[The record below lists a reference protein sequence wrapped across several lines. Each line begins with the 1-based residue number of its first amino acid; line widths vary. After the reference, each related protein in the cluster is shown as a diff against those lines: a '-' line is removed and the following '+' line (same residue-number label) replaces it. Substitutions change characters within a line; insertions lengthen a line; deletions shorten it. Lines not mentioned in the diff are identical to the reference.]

1 MASSDVIKQK
11 IVLEGEKEYRQALK
25 DASRNLKTLQSDL
38 KAETAELGANATAQ
52 QKAEVRAKS
61 LQKQI
66 KEQEKIVETYKKALE
81 EVREKY
87 GENDDA
93 IAQWEVKLNNARTTL
108 ANMKNGLEGVG
119 QAFDG
124 VKQSADM
131 SVVASNSLADSF
143 SRISDMGSSISDS
156 IEGVFTGMME
166 RVRALCGEIWNLI
179 AETAA
184 KADQW
189 GDLASMYGSNAEEI
203 QKMDRAITGA
213 GGSFEDFLALINMLE
228 FKGKDEKLISWLGLS
243 NVNYEDNVAFAKAV
257 MEQMVKRKNE
267 VGAGAFNKEMAD
279 VFGGKSTGV
288 ISLIDRWDSV
298 QANYNNYA
306 ENGYFMSPEAI
317 ETMGTVQNKLDDI
330 TTKWDMLKSKFTEG
344 LFGGITVDVMT
355 EVQGGLDA
363 IARYFNAETDDER
376 NEALQDL
383 ETSIVNAF
391 DKLKKAFEEGL
402 KLLETLAEDFKK
414 SDNPFVKGLGTF
426 MEGIVNALKWIS
438 EDGNMD
444 KVVSAFEVF
453 FGLWITGKGAT
464 FISKIAELAGHIT
477 TIKNYKGLNSLLNGG
492 GTGGTGGSDGGSGAK
507 WGVGSLLARFLG
519 SPIGVLAASAVGTIA
534 LGNYMTNQT
543 FKRDWGEYWE
553 HRANQEGRED
563 TPEILKRLGE
573 AGFGTEEYDPDAD
586 RMAMAKAMFEQ
597 YGNEMY
603 KLDPNSQF
611 WRNGA
616 VSAFLADGILSS
628 DELKSITENSEEF
641 AIQADDW
648 ERLMVNFYNLL
659 SAKWESDD
667 LTGVPA
673 DWWKTAGETEN
684 GVTSQDLANFNNVPQ
699 EIGKQIKS
707 SMSGI
712 KVVLDGET
720 VGRLVAPSVSGYIA
734 SQVTMMP
741 Y

>member
-288 ISLIDRWDSV
+288 ISLIDRWDNV

-317 ETMGTVQNKLDDI
+317 DTMATVQNKLDDI
-330 TTKWDMLKSKFTEG
+330 NTKWQMLKGKFTEK

-355 EVQGGLDA
+355 EVSGGMDA
-363 IARYFNAETDDER
+363 IARYFNAETDKER
-376 NEALQDL
+376 DEALQDL
-383 ETSIVNAF
+383 ETSIINAF

-426 MEGIVNALKWIS
+426 MEGIVNALKWITD
-438 EDGNMD
+438 EGNMD

-477 TIKNYKGLNSLLNGG
+477 TIKNYKGLSNILNGTVIG
-492 GTGGTGGSDGGSGAK
+492 GGEAAAGA
-507 WGVGSLLARFLG
+507 A
-519 SPIGVLAASAVGTIA
+519 AVGGA
-534 LGNYMTNQT
+534 LPFTLTVG
-543 FKRDWGEYWE
+543 G
-553 HRANQEGRED
+553 
-563 TPEILKRLGE
+563 L
-573 AGFGTEEYDPDAD
+573 
-586 RMAMAKAMFEQ
+586 
-597 YGNEMY
+597 
-603 KLDPNSQF
+603 
-611 WRNGA
+611 
-616 VSAFLADGILSS
+616 GILSYLGAKALGDYRRENQEKILGTEQHLEAKVGG
-628 DELKSITENSEEF
+628 DEELRSMFVQWVDYQAQMEHLAETDPMNEERIIGLQDSI
-641 AIQADDW
+641 DK
-648 ERLMVNFYNLL
+648 L
-659 SAKWESDD
+659 WESMSGRDGFSALWD
-667 LTGVPA
+667 SYTAWRQEQGLSSSQWELPA
-673 DWWKTAGETEN
+673 DWWKSAGSNEN